1 MSDQERPHRG
11 EEPAP
16 TPPEPTEAIRTLND
30 AIRLELRYLDRAVA
44 SPFRAVRRTLGQ
56 SSRPW
61 AQSLGEMV
69 WAMEGMVRLPVK
81 VLQAA
86 FGEEM
91 APPSQPHRRS

>member
-1 MSDQERPHRG
+1 MSDQERSRREG
-11 EEPAP
+11 EPSP
-16 TPPEPTEAIRTLND
+16 TPPDPPEAIRTLND

-69 WAMEGMVRLPVK
+69 WAMEGMARLPVK

-86 FGEEM
+86 FGEDL
-91 APPSQPHRRS
+91 AQPPETRRRS

>member
-1 MSDQERPHRG
+1 MSDQERQRR
-11 EEPAP
+11 EDEPTQTP
-16 TPPEPTEAIRTLND
+16 SQPPEAICTLND

-69 WAMEGMVRLPVK
+69 WAMEGMARLPVK

-86 FGEEM
+86 FGEDL
-91 APPSQPHRRS
+91 APPSDAHRRS